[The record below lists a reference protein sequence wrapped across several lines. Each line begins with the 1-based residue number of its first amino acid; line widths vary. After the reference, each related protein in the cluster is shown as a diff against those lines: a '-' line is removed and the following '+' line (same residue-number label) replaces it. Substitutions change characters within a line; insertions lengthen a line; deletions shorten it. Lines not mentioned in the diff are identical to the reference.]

1 MTVTLR
7 SATAADAAAI
17 QAIYAPYV
25 RDTAI
30 TFEYEIP
37 SVEDMQGRIEATL
50 ARYPYLVAE
59 EDGQVIGYAYAGEFK
74 GRRAYDW
81 SVEVSIYLQQGERGR
96 GIGRML
102 YEELE
107 RRCKDQGICNLYA
120 CIAYTECGD
129 EYLTNASV
137 KFHEKLGFDMIG
149 VFHKCAYKFDRWYDM
164 CWMEKR
170 IGEVAE

>member
-1 MTVTLR
+1 M
-7 SATAADAAAI
+7 
-17 QAIYAPYV
+17 
-25 RDTAI
+25 
-30 TFEYEIP
+30 
-37 SVEDMQGRIEATL
+37 
-50 ARYPYLVAE
+50 
-59 EDGQVIGYAYAGEFK
+59 FK

-137 KFHEKLGFDMIG
+137 KFHEKLGFAMSVPTSSIAG
-149 VFHKCAYKFDRWYDM
+149 TTCAGWRSASA
-164 CWMEKR
+164 R
-170 IGEVAE
+170 